1 MNQVGSQRSETRSKK
16 LEARRKSCLWP
27 LASLLLSLILLL
39 TVHCSLPTVSHAAE
53 AVDIVRKSQLAFL
66 YPGKDMKARVYM
78 KLISKDGKERI
89 REMTML
95 RKNYQEGGDQ
105 KYFIYFYQ
113 PQDVRD
119 MTFMVYKFSGRDDDR
134 WLFMPALNMVRRI
147 AANDK
152 RSSFV
157 GSDFTYEDI
166 SGRDIEDDVYEFI
179 KIEEAPGNPCI
190 QKECYKI
197 KSAPKDEKGAD
208 FSYKLSWVDKNSSLP
223 LKEEYYDKRGEL
235 YKVFTAEE
243 IKDIQG
249 FPVITMRTMKDM
261 KTGHRTEVEFKK
273 VEFNVGL
280 EDDLFTERYLKKPL
294 KKWIE

>member
-1 MNQVGSQRSETRSKK
+1 MMRYLIV
-16 LEARRKSCLWP
+16 
-27 LASLLLSLILLL
+27 LL
-39 TVHCSLPTVSHAAE
+39 VMFLPFKVFAFTADEVMK
-53 AVDIVRKSQLAFL
+53 KSQLVFL

-78 KLISKDGKERI
+78 KLISKDGRERV

-119 MTFMVYKFSGRDDDR
+119 MTFMVYKYTGKDDDR

-166 SGRDIEDDVYEFI
+166 SGRDIEDDNHRIAKEEKEGGGGAFFI
-179 KIEEAPGNPCI
+179 KSGP
-190 QKECYKI
+190 
-197 KSAPKDEKGAD
+197 
-208 FSYKLSWVDKNSSLP
+208 
-223 LKEEYYDKRGEL
+223 
-235 YKVFTAEE
+235 
-243 IKDIQG
+243 
-249 FPVITMRTMKDM
+249 
-261 KTGHRTEVEFKK
+261 
-273 VEFNVGL
+273 
-280 EDDLFTERYLKKPL
+280 
-294 KKWIE
+294 

>member
-1 MNQVGSQRSETRSKK
+1 MKKNRSWKICFGLFLLFTIHF
-16 LEARRKSCLWP
+16 
-27 LASLLLSLILLL
+27 SLF
-39 TVHCSLPTVSHAAE
+39 TVSYAAD
-53 AVDIVRKSQLAFL
+53 AADVMKKSQLAFL

-78 KLISKDGKERI
+78 KLISSDGKERV

-95 RKNYQEGGDQ
+95 RKNYQEGGNQ

-119 MTFMVYKFSGRDDDR
+119 MTFMVYKYPDKDSDR

-157 GSDFTYEDI
+157 GSDFTYEDV
-166 SGRDIEDDVYEFI
+166 SGRN
-179 KIEEAPGNPCI
+179 IEEDEHAIAKEEKLGN
-190 QKECYKI
+190 KEAYVI

-208 FSYKLSWVDKNSSLP
+208 FSYKLSWIDKGNFLP

-235 YKVFTAEE
+235 YKTFSADE

-249 FPVITMRTMKDM
+249 FPVITRRTMKDV
-261 KTGHRTEVEFKK
+261 KTGHRTEVEYKK
-273 VEFNVGL
+273 TEFNVGL
-280 EDDLFTERYLKKPL
+280 DDDVFTERYLKKPL

>member
-1 MNQVGSQRSETRSKK
+1 MMRYLIV
-16 LEARRKSCLWP
+16 
-27 LASLLLSLILLL
+27 LL
-39 TVHCSLPTVSHAAE
+39 VMFLPFKVFAFTADEVMK
-53 AVDIVRKSQLAFL
+53 KSQLVFL
-66 YPGKDMKARVYM
+66 YPGKDMKTRVYM
-78 KLISKDGKERI
+78 KLISKDGRERV
-89 REMTML
+89 REMAML

-119 MTFMVYKFSGRDDDR
+119 MTFMVYKYTGKDDDR

-166 SGRDIEDDVYEFI
+166 SGRDIEDDNHSMAKEE
-179 KIEEAPGNPCI
+179 KIGDRDA
-190 QKECYKI
+190 YVI

-208 FSYKLSWVDKNSSLP
+208 FSYKLSWIDKNSSLP

>member
-1 MNQVGSQRSETRSKK
+1 MNKI
-16 LEARRKSCLWP
+16 KSLTKS
-27 LASLLLSLILLL
+27 LAVLLLL
-39 TVHCSLPTVSHAAE
+39 TVFCLLPTVSHAAD
-53 AVDIVRKSQLAFL
+53 AMDIMKKSQLAFL
-66 YPGKDMKARVYM
+66 YSGKDMKVRLSM
-78 KLISKDGKERI
+78 KLASKDGKERI

-113 PQDVRD
+113 PADVRD
-119 MTFMVYKFSGRDDDR
+119 MTFMVYKYAAKDDDR
-134 WLFMPALNMVRRI
+134 WIFMPALNMVRRI

-157 GSDFTYEDI
+157 GSDFTYEDV
-166 SGRDIEDDVYEFI
+166 SGRDIEDDNHSISKEEKLGDRDVYV
-179 KIEEAPGNPCI
+179 
-190 QKECYKI
+190 I

-208 FSYKLSWVDKNSSLP
+208 FSYKLSWIDKGNFLP

-235 YKVFTAEE
+235 YKTFTADE

-249 FPVITMRTMKDM
+249 FPVITKRTMKDV
-261 KTGHRTEVEFKK
+261 KTGHKTEVQYQKT
-273 VEFNVGL
+273 EFNIGL
-280 EDDLFTERYLKKPL
+280 DDDVFTERYLKKPL

>member
-119 MTFMVYKFSGRDDDR
+119 MTFMVYKYTGKDDDR

-157 GSDFTYEDI
+157 GSDFTYEDV
-166 SGRDIEDDVYEFI
+166 SGRDIEDDNHSMAKEE
-179 KIEEAPGNPCI
+179 KISDKDA
-190 QKECYKI
+190 YVI

-208 FSYKLSWVDKNSSLP
+208 FSYKLSWIDKNSSLP

-249 FPVITMRTMKDM
+249 FPVITRRT
-261 KTGHRTEVEFKK
+261 
-273 VEFNVGL
+273 
-280 EDDLFTERYLKKPL
+280 
-294 KKWIE
+294 

>member
-1 MNQVGSQRSETRSKK
+1 MNQVSINSLKFQV
-16 LEARRKSCLWP
+16 LCF
-27 LASLLLSLILLL
+27 LLLLATCNLQLATSAFAI
-39 TVHCSLPTVSHAAE
+39 E
-53 AVDIVRKSQLAFL
+53 ATDIMKKSQLVFL
-66 YPGKDMKARVYM
+66 YPGKDMKTRVYM
-78 KLISKDGKERI
+78 KLISKDGRERV
-89 REMTML
+89 RDMAML

-113 PQDVRD
+113 PHDVRD
-119 MTFMVYKFSGRDDDR
+119 MTFMVYKYTGKDDDR

-166 SGRDIEDDVYEFI
+166 SGRDIEDDNHNMVKEE
-179 KIEEAPGNPCI
+179 KIGDKDA
-190 QKECYKI
+190 YVI

-208 FSYKLSWVDKNSSLP
+208 FSYKLSWIDKNSSLP

-249 FPVITMRTMKDM
+249 FPVITRRTMKDM

>member
-1 MNQVGSQRSETRSKK
+1 MNQVSVNSLKFQV
-16 LEARRKSCLWP
+16 LCFV
-27 LASLLLSLILLL
+27 LLLATCNLQLATS
-39 TVHCSLPTVSHAAE
+39 AFAFE
-53 AVDIVRKSQLAFL
+53 ATDIMKKSQLAFL
-66 YPGKDMKARVYM
+66 YPGKDMKTRVYM
-78 KLISKDGKERI
+78 KLISKDGRERV
-89 REMTML
+89 REMAML

-119 MTFMVYKFSGRDDDR
+119 MTFMVYKYTGKDDDR

-166 SGRDIEDDVYEFI
+166 SGRDIEDDNHSMAKEE
-179 KIEEAPGNPCI
+179 KIGDKDA
-190 QKECYKI
+190 YVI

>member
-1 MNQVGSQRSETRSKK
+1 MMRYLIV
-16 LEARRKSCLWP
+16 
-27 LASLLLSLILLL
+27 LL
-39 TVHCSLPTVSHAAE
+39 VMFLPFKVFAFTADEVMK
-53 AVDIVRKSQLAFL
+53 KSQLVFL
-66 YPGKDMKARVYM
+66 YPGKDMKTRVYM
-78 KLISKDGKERI
+78 KLISKDGRERV
-89 REMTML
+89 REMAML

-119 MTFMVYKFSGRDDDR
+119 MTFMVYKYTGKDDDR

-166 SGRDIEDDVYEFI
+166 SGRDIEDDNHSMAKEE
-179 KIEEAPGNPCI
+179 KISDKDA
-190 QKECYKI
+190 YVI

-208 FSYKLSWVDKNSSLP
+208 FSYKLSWIDKNSSLP

-249 FPVITMRTMKDM
+249 FPVITRRTMKDM

>member
-1 MNQVGSQRSETRSKK
+1 MNKVRSQN
-16 LEARRKSCLWP
+16 AGW
-27 LASLLLSLILLL
+27 A
-39 TVHCSLPTVSHAAE
+39 LPTKLRLGMWLIFMFAVYSWWAQPTLLNAAD
-53 AVDIVRKSQLAFL
+53 AGDIMKKTQLAFL
-66 YPGKDMKARVYM
+66 YPGKDMKVRVYM

-113 PQDVRD
+113 PADVRD
-119 MTFMVYKFSGRDDDR
+119 MTFMVYKYTAKDDDR
-134 WLFMPALNMVRRI
+134 WIFMPALNMVRRI

-157 GSDFTYEDI
+157 GSDFTYEDV
-166 SGRDIEDDVYEFI
+166 SGRDIEDDNHSIAKEE
-179 KIEEAPGNPCI
+179 KIGD
-190 QKECYKI
+190 KDVSVI

-208 FSYKLSWVDKNSSLP
+208 FSYKLSWIDKGSFLP

-235 YKVFTAEE
+235 YKTFTADE
-243 IKDIQG
+243 IKDVQS
-249 FPVITMRTMKDM
+249 FPVITKRTMKDE
-261 KTGHRTEVEFKK
+261 KTGHKTEVTYQKA
-273 VEFNVGL
+273 EFNMGL
-280 EDDLFTERYLKKPL
+280 DDDVFTERYLKKPL